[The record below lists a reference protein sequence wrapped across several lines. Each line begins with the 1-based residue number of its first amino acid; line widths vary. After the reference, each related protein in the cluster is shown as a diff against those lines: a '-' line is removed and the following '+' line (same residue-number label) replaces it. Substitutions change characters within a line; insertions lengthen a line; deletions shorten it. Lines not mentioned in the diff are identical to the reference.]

1 MNKKLIL
8 TFLLII
14 AVLIAG
20 CTAAEAVTGQAAPQ
34 GDLVVSGFIEARSVD
49 LSTEIGGRVAA
60 LPVEEGQVVRA
71 GDVLINLDTD
81 LLAAQ
86 REVLAAQVAIA
97 EAQRD
102 QLAAGA
108 RPEIIAQGQAQVAL
122 AQAAVDAA
130 SVALGG
136 AAALYNNPQELE
148 IQVIDAQTQ
157 VAVAQEQV
165 TAARVQFSKAEEGLQ
180 SAEMAVPDIRDAQDQ
195 FEPLGLTVAMPLDV
209 ATAPYRFQQAQTN
222 LLSTIDALD
231 GAQAALAA
239 LQQLADNPQG
249 YQAQI
254 AAASGQLET
263 ARAGLDR
270 AGAELALLEA
280 GPRDEDL
287 AIADARI
294 EQAQAAVDALD
305 IQIER
310 ATITSPIDGIVLER
324 ALHIGELAVPGI
336 TAMTIANLETV
347 DITVY
352 LQADELPRAELN
364 DAVSVY
370 VDTYPDVAF
379 TGTVIEI
386 ADEAEFTPRTAQ
398 TREERVNLVYAIT
411 IRVQN
416 PDGELK
422 PGQPADVAFE

>member
-1 MNKKLIL
+1 MNI
-8 TFLLII
+8 
-14 AVLIAG
+14 
-20 CTAAEAVTGQAAPQ
+20 
-34 GDLVVSGFIEARSVD
+34 
-49 LSTEIGGRVAA
+49 STEIGGRVAT
-60 LPVEEGQVVRA
+60 LDVEEGQAVTA
-71 GDVLINLDTD
+71 GQVLITLDTD

-102 QLAAGA
+102 QLAAGV

-122 AQAAVDAA
+122 AQASVDAA

-157 VAVAQEQV
+157 VTVAQEQV
-165 TAARVQFSKAEEGLQ
+165 TAARAQFTKAEEGLQ
-180 SAEMAVPDIRDAQDQ
+180 SSEMAVPDIRDAQDQ
-195 FEPLGLTVAMPLDV
+195 FEPLGITIAMPLDL
-209 ATAPYRFQQAQTN
+209 ATAPYQFQQAQTN

-231 GAQAALAA
+231 GAQAALVA
-239 LQQLADNPQG
+239 LQTVADNPQG

-263 ARAGLDR
+263 ARAALDR

-280 GPRDEDL
+280 GPRAEDL
-287 AIADARI
+287 AVADAQV
-294 EQAQAAVDALD
+294 EQAQAVVDALD
-305 IQIER
+305 VQIGR

-324 ALHIGELAVPGI
+324 TLHVGELAVPGVTAI
-336 TAMTIANLETV
+336 TVANLETV

-352 LQADELPRAELN
+352 LQADELPLAELN
-364 DAVSVY
+364 GEVDVY
-370 VDTYPDVAF
+370 VDAFPSVAF
-379 TGTVIEI
+379 TGVVIEI

-398 TREERVNLVYAIT
+398 TREERINLVYAIT
-411 IRVQN
+411 VRVQN
-416 PDGELK
+416 INGALK
-422 PGQPADVAFE
+422 PGQPADVVFE